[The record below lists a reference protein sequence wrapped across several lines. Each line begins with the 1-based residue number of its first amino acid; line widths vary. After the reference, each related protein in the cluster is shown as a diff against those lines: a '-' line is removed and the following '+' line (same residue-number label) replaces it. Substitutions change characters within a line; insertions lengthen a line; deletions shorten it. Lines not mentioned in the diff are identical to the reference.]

1 MKKICFIIVIT
12 LAAFACKQE
21 PAYKINGTVADPAL
35 EGAKVYLLHGGWAID
50 NPQTDSTVISNG
62 KYEFRGAVPEPE
74 CARIVIKHPEDW
86 EKSVHIALAIENV
99 DITITTDAEKWTIVK
114 GSAFND
120 AYQEYMETK
129 RKPEQELYKTVDE
142 FYAKQEAGTLTPEE
156 EKQIHEVWD
165 KQLQTVSELEYDFVK
180 RNVNNPA
187 FWNNVFNCAAYAT
200 LEQKKALLSAANE
213 KTLQQPVIKK
223 IADLVATLQRT
234 GIGVPYTDLR
244 MSDPDGNEIALSDF
258 VGKGKYILLDF
269 WASWCRP
276 CREEMPNVVKA
287 YNTYKDKGFDI
298 VGISLDE
305 SHDNW
310 VKALDELHMPWHQ
323 MSDLKH
329 WDTSGVN
336 DYGIMAIPY
345 TVLIDPEG
353 IIIAREL
360 RGEALHQ
367 KLAEIFKE

>member
-1 MKKICFIIVIT
+1 MKKLCFIIVII

-35 EGAKVYLLHGGWAID
+35 EGAKVYLLHGGWAVE
-50 NPQTDSTVISNG
+50 NPQTDSTVIAHG

-99 DITITTDAEKWTIVK
+99 DITITTDAEKWTTVK
-114 GSAFND
+114 GAAFND
-120 AYQEYMETK
+120 AYQQYMDAK
-129 RKPEQELYKTVDE
+129 RKPEQELYKTVNE

-156 EKQIHEVWD
+156 EKQIRKIWN
-165 KQLQTVSELEYDFVK
+165 KQLQTVSELEYEFVK

-187 FWNNVFNCAAYAT
+187 FWNNVFNCAAFAT
-200 LEQKKALLSAANE
+200 LEQQQALLSAANE
-213 KTLQQPVIKK
+213 QTLQQPVFKK

-234 GIGVPYTDLR
+234 GIGVPYTDIR
-244 MSDPDGNEIALSDF
+244 MNDPDGNEIALSDF

-269 WASWCRP
+269 WASWCGP
-276 CREEMPNVVKA
+276 CRREMPNIVKA
-287 YNTYKDKGFDI
+287 YNKYKDKGFDI
-298 VGISLDE
+298 VGIAVD
-305 SHDNW
+305 DNREAW
-310 VKALDELHMPWHQ
+310 VKALSELHMPWHQ

-329 WDTSGVN
+329 WDSAGVKA
-336 DYGIMAIPY
+336 YGIMGIPH
-345 TVLIDPEG
+345 TVLIDPHG
-353 IIIAREL
+353 IIIARGL
-360 RGEALHQ
+360 QGKSLHQ